1 MLSSS
6 EETVGMKIRLS
17 IIIPTKDRAPALAQL
32 LASLNRLN
40 GLIELRPEIIVADND
55 SHDETTAI
63 VQGAAR
69 ELQTEVKMI
78 KTIRPGKSAALNDAL
93 KIATGDYLAFLD
105 DDVVVDGG
113 WLQALEKYIRESGYQ
128 AGQGTIGLQGSG
140 ADDPKVR
147 CLIEKFR
154 TIPQISFPAQM
165 NEVRLLNGANFFI
178 ARKIL
183 EQVGRFNERL
193 GPGASGTSE
202 DVELAQRLARAGVRI
217 GYARDSLVYHRIDH
231 DRLTE
236 AYFRDHHRRQGQ
248 SRLLMKS
255 RGYLEIILNIGRAYL
270 QYYYYTLAGNER
282 SSYRNKGR
290 IFHYLA
296 MFEAKRRGPVTD
308 RN

>member
-1 MLSSS
+1 
-6 EETVGMKIRLS
+6 MKLHLS

-32 LASLNRLN
+32 LASLKRLN
-40 GLIELRPEIIVADND
+40 GLTELRPEIIVADNGSD
-55 SHDETTAI
+55 DNTPAM
-63 VQGAAR
+63 VQDATND
-69 ELQTEVKMI
+69 LPTEVKMI
-78 KTIRPGKSAALNDAL
+78 TTTRAGKSAALNDAL

-113 WLQALEKYIRESGYQ
+113 WLQSLEKYIRESGYQ
-128 AGQGTIGLQGSG
+128 AGQGTIGLQGLG

-147 CLIEKFR
+147 CLIDKFR

-183 EQVGRFNERL
+183 DQVGGFNERL

-202 DVELAQRLARAGVRI
+202 DVELAQRLAKTGVRL
-217 GYARDSLVYHRIDH
+217 GYARDTVVYHQIDH
-231 DRLTE
+231 NRLTE
-236 AYFRDHHRRQGQ
+236 AYFREHHRRQGQ
-248 SRLLMKS
+248 SRFLMKN
-255 RGYLEIILNIGRAYL
+255 RGYLDIIFDVGRAYL
-270 QYYYYTLAGNER
+270 QYFYYSLAGNER
-282 SSYRNKGR
+282 SIYRSKGR

-296 MFEAKRRGPVTD
+296 MFEAKRRGPATG